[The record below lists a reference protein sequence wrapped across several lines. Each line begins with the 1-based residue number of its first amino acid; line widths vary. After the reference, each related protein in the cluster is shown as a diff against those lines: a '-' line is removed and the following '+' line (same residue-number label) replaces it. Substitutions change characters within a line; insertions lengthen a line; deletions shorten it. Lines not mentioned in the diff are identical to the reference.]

1 MTDKTLKCRPASLG
15 IFETQCGTKHR
26 VKISSEVGADGITQI
41 KVRFKATDTSGAFD
55 SDYSKGDPG
64 HSIKIDIR
72 YTPPAEDGG
81 ESSNIVTGETLGY
94 VPLEGSYAEAVFDAI
109 RPGTYNVTVKS
120 RAAGGDCCTPGGSAK
135 KTIKVEAPKP
145 VETTTTPTDP
155 LSGQVTPQ
163 KPSPNPAV
171 IGMFM
176 FVGLVAIGIAFM
188 DTGGDE

>member
-15 IFETQCGTKHR
+15 IFESQCGTKHR
-26 VKISSEVGADGITQI
+26 VKIDSEEGSDGITKI
-41 KVRFKATDTSGAFD
+41 KIRFKATDTSGAF
-55 SDYSKGDPG
+55 SSGYSGGDPG

-94 VPLEGSYAEAVFDAI
+94 VPLSGSYAEAVFDAI

-120 RAAGGDCCTPGGSAK
+120 RAAGGDCCKPGGSVK
-135 KTIKVEAPKP
+135 KTIKVDAPAP
-145 VETTTTPTDP
+145 VEITTTTNP
-155 LSGQVTPQ
+155 LSGQVAPQ
-163 KPSPNPAV
+163 KPSPNPVV

-176 FVGLVAIGIAFM
+176 FVGLVTIGMAFM